1 MSSVYDTVEPSV
13 VDEEMLQ
20 KAVEEQGPQGQAG
33 RIARDEGVQYH
44 EVCQLCL
51 DYRNILKIDHLWQF
65 TSLTKLQLD
74 NNIIEKIEGLERLTN
89 LVWLDLSF
97 NKIEVIEGLDT
108 LVKLEDLSL
117 YHNRISIIENMDS
130 LQKLHV
136 LSLGNNLLRDLD
148 NVVYLRKFKN
158 LRTLNLAGNPLCK
171 ESNYKVFIAAHFPE
185 LVYLDFRILDK
196 QTREEAL
203 SKYQV
208 VINDMRKED
217 LLELKALDVK
227 RRDEEELQL
236 HKDAFVEFLNG
247 PYLFESMYADDT
259 EAVKLAYLPGVPQ
272 LLDSFQSQMVAL
284 CMQVFEMGLE
294 QHHRRKAEVSCFF
307 ECSLEAVRENQQKA
321 TELVAAF
328 ESCRRETLVKMQQ
341 TTDPKLL
348 EAQQKQHLDETCQLR
363 DKLMILELQLVDQ
376 LEEIIKDFER
386 NITDMVGGFIESVQG
401 IFAQCRDLE
410 NNHNERLQ
418 EIAVAAL
425 DKAAANE
432 LEEDMPEG
440 EQLPF
445 FDKDTVMNAVSASH
459 DIHLLKIDK
468 REDELV
474 TRINSWMTVLMKSIQ
489 DAEGKR
495 NRKRISEIHHYID
508 YVKTQLDEVT
518 LHRTL

>member
-196 QTREEAL
+196 QT
-203 SKYQV
+203 
-208 VINDMRKED
+208 
-217 LLELKALDVK
+217 
-227 RRDEEELQL
+227 
-236 HKDAFVEFLNG
+236 
-247 PYLFESMYADDT
+247 
-259 EAVKLAYLPGVPQ
+259 
-272 LLDSFQSQMVAL
+272 
-284 CMQVFEMGLE
+284 
-294 QHHRRKAEVSCFF
+294 VS
-307 ECSLEAVRENQQKA
+307 SL
-321 TELVAAF
+321 T
-328 ESCRRETLVKMQQ
+328 
-341 TTDPKLL
+341 
-348 EAQQKQHLDETCQLR
+348 
-363 DKLMILELQLVDQ
+363 
-376 LEEIIKDFER
+376 
-386 NITDMVGGFIESVQG
+386 
-401 IFAQCRDLE
+401 FAQCRDLE

>member
-259 EAVKLAYLPGVPQ
+259 EAVKLAYLPGFSLT
-272 LLDSFQSQMVAL
+272 LLLTFQSQMVAL

-328 ESCRRETLVKMQQ
+328 ESCRREVSLT
-341 TTDPKLL
+341 
-348 EAQQKQHLDETCQLR
+348 
-363 DKLMILELQLVDQ
+363 
-376 LEEIIKDFER
+376 
-386 NITDMVGGFIESVQG
+386 
-401 IFAQCRDLE
+401 FAQCRDLE

>member
-259 EAVKLAYLPGVPQ
+259 EAVKLAYLPGFSLT
-272 LLDSFQSQMVAL
+272 LLLTFQSQMVAL

-328 ESCRRETLVKMQQ
+328 ESCRRE
-341 TTDPKLL
+341 
-348 EAQQKQHLDETCQLR
+348 
-363 DKLMILELQLVDQ
+363 
-376 LEEIIKDFER
+376 EIIKDFER
-386 NITDMVGGFIESVQG
+386 NITDMVGGFIESLT
-401 IFAQCRDLE
+401 FAQCRDLE